1 MRLTVLCTTSLELQH
16 YFSYGKNQLSTFNK
30 YKTLSSNSAKSKLQI
45 CEGRTKIIEKYYQAR
60 HSKKNILSESY
71 IVIWNALLIVWMYF
85 NLADDSKTEPSV
97 IRKTAIDQTLAK
109 KFLIK
114 TASLKRWVSVCRFK
128 IETWSQRKSLNVN
141 NRNSRNFR
149 ITKIFYVKN
158 FPGAYFKNWW

>member
-1 MRLTVLCTTSLELQH
+1 MGKINSLLLINTKPFQVTQQRLNYRYVKEERKLSKNTT
-16 YFSYGKNQLSTFNK
+16 KPRT
-30 YKTLSSNSAKSKLQI
+30 AKQ
-45 CEGRTKIIEKYYQAR
+45 
-60 HSKKNILSESY
+60 NIPSDSY
-71 IVIWNALLIVWMYF
+71 IVIWNALLIVWMYTD
-85 NLADDSKTEPSV
+85 LADDSKTEPSF

-109 KFLIK
+109 IFLIK

-158 FPGAYFKNWW
+158 FPIANFKIRRALSR